1 MLYEFSYLAPTSRKD
16 LLAVLAENRPAT
28 KILAG
33 GTDLMADIRLGLVKP
48 YRVVDLKRI
57 AEHNRLSWSKSDGLL
72 IGPGVTINQMLEHP
86 DVQKHFPAL
95 VRAGE
100 VLASHQLRN
109 RATVVGNLCN
119 ASPCADSAPPLLCL
133 GALVTLSSEKGD
145 REIPLADFFTG
156 VKRTRLKPAEYVSL
170 IRVAPGMADA
180 RAGFA
185 KMKRIKGHDLGV
197 LSVCLL
203 GKDDL
208 LRVAIGSAAPT
219 PVVTPD
225 LPAKSKLDAIV
236 AAAMKVI
243 APIDDIRGSRE
254 YRLYMA
260 ETYIRRLHQ
269 EVLA

>member
-1 MLYEFSYLAPTSRKD
+1 MLYEFSYLAPASRKD
-16 LLAVLAENRPAT
+16 LLAVLAENHATT

-33 GTDLMADIRLGLVKP
+33 GTDLMANIRLGFVKP
-48 YRVVDLKRI
+48 GRVIDIKRI
-57 AEHNRLSWSKSDGLL
+57 PEHNRLSWSKTDGLL
-72 IGPGVTINQMLEHP
+72 IGPGVTINQMLENP
-86 DVQKHFPAL
+86 DVRKHFPAY
-95 VRAGE
+95 VKAGE

-133 GALVTLSSEKGD
+133 GAFVTLSSEKGD

-156 VKRTRLKPAEYVSL
+156 VKKTALSPTEYVSL
-170 IRVAPGMADA
+170 IRVAPEMAGA

-185 KMKRIKGHDLGV
+185 KMKRVKGHDLGV

-203 GKDDL
+203 RKDAI
-208 LRVAIGSAAPT
+208 LRVGIGSAAPT

-225 LPAKSKLDAIV
+225 LPAKSKPDAIV
-236 AAAMKVI
+236 AAATKAI
-243 APIDDIRGSRE
+243 APIDDVRGSRD
-254 YRLYMA
+254 YRLFMTA
-260 ETYIRRLHQ
+260 TYIKRLAK